1 MESSMP
7 PAIVAKQRVSKQ
19 SSNTCKDIG
28 KNDALGADILH
39 GKVSMLFFALELLE
53 RQDFHRVLAS
63 DVYTEHFRVVVI
75 DEADCI
81 SCVTLWSIDK
91 LAQVRAFTQCEHSST
106 AMMLS

>member
-1 MESSMP
+1 M
-7 PAIVAKQRVSKQ
+7 
-19 SSNTCKDIG
+19 DIG

-81 SCVTLWSIDK
+81 SCVTFRDAWSIDK
-91 LAQVRAFTQCEHSST
+91 LAQVLC
-106 AMMLS
+106 